1 MTDMRTGS
9 WLRPARSV
17 VQLAAVGLFLAA
29 CGSAAPTVADRQSP
43 DSGAAVD
50 SFRLVA
56 YQGEQVL
63 GRDLDFESLLGN
75 GRPMV
80 LNFWAAQCPPCLLE
94 MPWLETVSQQYAD
107 RVLMLGVDIGP
118 FIGLGTNE
126 QGAQLLRDFDIT
138 YPAAYAVDDTPV
150 RQFEVLS
157 MPTTV
162 FFDAAGEMVEKQAGI
177 LTQSQIEDWFAELAA
192 GSST

>member
-1 MTDMRTGS
+1 M
-9 WLRPARSV
+9 
-17 VQLAAVGLFLAA
+17 QLAAVGVLLAA
-29 CGSAAPTVADRQSP
+29 CGSAAPTAADGRSP
-43 DSGAAVD
+43 DGVAAVD

-56 YQGEQVL
+56 YQGEDLL
-63 GRDLDFESLLGN
+63 GGREVDFESLVGN
-75 GRPMV
+75 GRPVV

-94 MPWLETVSQQYAD
+94 MPWFDTVSQQYAD
-107 RVLMLGVDIGP
+107 RVLMLGVEIGP
-118 FIGLGTNE
+118 FVGLGTNE
-126 QGAQLLRDFDIT
+126 QGAQLLRDLDIT

-162 FFDAAGEMVEKQAGI
+162 FFDAAGEMVDNHAGI
-177 LTQSQIEDWFAELAA
+177 LTQEQIEDRFAELAA

>member
-1 MTDMRTGS
+1 M
-9 WLRPARSV
+9 
-17 VQLAAVGLFLAA
+17 QLAAVGAFLVA
-29 CGSAAPTVADRQSP
+29 CGSAAPTAADGQSP
-43 DSGAAVD
+43 DGGAAVY

-56 YQGEQVL
+56 YQGEQVF
-63 GRDLDFESLLGN
+63 GGELDFESLVGN
-75 GRPMV
+75 GRPVV

-94 MPWLETVSQQYAD
+94 MPWLESVSQQYAD

-126 QGAQLLRDFDIT
+126 QGSQLLHDLDIT

-162 FFDAAGEMVEKQAGI
+162 FFDAAGEMVENHAGI
-177 LTQSQIEDWFAELAA
+177 LTQEQIEDWFAELAA

>member
-1 MTDMRTGS
+1 MRTGS
-9 WLRPARSV
+9 WLRPAGFV
-17 VQLAAVGLFLAA
+17 VQLAVVGVFLAA
-29 CGSAAPTVADRQSP
+29 CGSAAPTDADRQSP
-43 DSGAAVD
+43 DGGAAVD

-56 YQGEQVL
+56 YQGGQVL
-63 GRDLDFESLLGN
+63 GGELDFETLLGN
-75 GRPMV
+75 GRPVV

-94 MPWLETVSQQYAD
+94 MPWFDTVSQQYAD

-126 QGAQLLRDFDIT
+126 QGARLLGDLDIS

-162 FFDAAGEMVEKQAGI
+162 FFDAAGEMVENHAGI
-177 LTQSQIEDWFAELAA
+177 LTQEQIQDWFAELAA

>member
-1 MTDMRTGS
+1 MRTGS
-9 WLRPARSV
+9 WLRPARSA
-17 VQLAAVGLFLAA
+17 VQLAAVGVLLAA
-29 CGSAAPTVADRQSP
+29 CGSAAPTAADGRSP
-43 DSGAAVD
+43 DGVAAVD

-56 YQGEQVL
+56 YQGEDLL
-63 GRDLDFESLLGN
+63 GGREVDFESLVGN
-75 GRPMV
+75 GRPVV

-94 MPWLETVSQQYAD
+94 MPWFDTVSQQYAD
-107 RVLMLGVDIGP
+107 RVLMLGVEIGP
-118 FIGLGTNE
+118 FVGLGTNE
-126 QGAQLLRDFDIT
+126 QGAQLLRDLDIT

-162 FFDAAGEMVEKQAGI
+162 FFDAAGEMVDNHAGI
-177 LTQSQIEDWFAELAA
+177 LTQEQIEDRFAELAA